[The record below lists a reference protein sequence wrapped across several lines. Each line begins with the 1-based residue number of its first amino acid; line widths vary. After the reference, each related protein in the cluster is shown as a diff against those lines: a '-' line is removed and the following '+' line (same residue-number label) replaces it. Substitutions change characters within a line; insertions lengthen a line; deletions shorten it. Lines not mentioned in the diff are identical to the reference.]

1 MKIIFM
7 GTGTSQG
14 VPVIASRNKSLDLKN
29 PRNWRTR
36 TCTHIEIA
44 GHHIQID
51 AGQEFRIQCLQNKIE
66 WIDWFILTHGHAD
79 HILGMDDLRRFCDII
94 PGNKLDVIS
103 SREGMERI
111 SQIFPYALHDIPDK
125 PGYPCFSLSEAKP
138 EQELFEG
145 KVLLKTEL
153 LPHGPIE
160 TLGLVFEAE
169 GKKLAYFSDCKTLTP
184 RAMDMAAKADLLAID
199 GLRLRDHPSHMSLFT
214 AMGFA
219 KQLEA
224 KQTYIIHT
232 TSEIDYSIWEPKMP
246 ENCHLAYDGLSV
258 QI

>member
-1 MKIIFM
+1 MSQNNIAPTFEVLHMEPQNTNSVLVVVGNDAVIFDAW
-7 GTGTSQG
+7 GLASDWEKLLTSRG
-14 VPVIASRNKSLDLKN
+14 LRLRAVY
-29 PRNWRTR
+29 T
-36 TCTHIEIA
+36 
-44 GHHIQID
+44 
-51 AGQEFRIQCLQNKIE
+51 
-66 WIDWFILTHGHAD
+66 THGHAD

-138 EQELFEG
+138 EQELFGG